1 MLVSEVAVILEVTTW
16 QVHKYIQQKH
26 LKSTISQEVRHI
38 KEKDFEDFYN
48 NYFLSRHKRK
58 GKSIANMDEYATL
71 EDFTKDIISNMPYN
85 EFSKKYKDIDI
96 IIPPLKNFIL
106 LKRNLM
112 ITRDNKTTKQKDIAI
127 KYNLS
132 LRTIEEII
140 KKSKEGDN

>member
-1 MLVSEVAVILEVTTW
+1 MLVSEVAAILEVTES
-16 QVHKYIQQKH
+16 QVHKYIQQNH
-26 LKSTISQEVRHI
+26 LKSTILQRTRHI
-38 KEKDFEDFYN
+38 KKEDFDYFYI
-48 NYFLSRHKRK
+48 NYFLNRHKRK

-140 KKSKEGDN
+140 KKSKEEDN